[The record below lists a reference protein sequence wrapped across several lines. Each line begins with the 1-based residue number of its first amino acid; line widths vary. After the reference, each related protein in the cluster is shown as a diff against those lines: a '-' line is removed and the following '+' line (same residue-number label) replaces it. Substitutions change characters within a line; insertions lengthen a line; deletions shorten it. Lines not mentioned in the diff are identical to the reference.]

1 MAAKPPFAD
10 LPPGRNGGFP
20 ICSPRHCNGE
30 GLGVRALDTVN
41 VSFQILPRVEGMHV
55 YDAVDRAIAVVQAS
69 GVRYEVGPMETTM
82 EGDYDQLMGIVKEA
96 QEACM
101 VVGASSVMTIIK
113 VSWVRGGASI
123 DEKIGKYRA
132 GFRADRQER

>member
-1 MAAKPPFAD
+1 M
-10 LPPGRNGGFP
+10 
-20 ICSPRHCNGE
+20 
-30 GLGVRALDTVN
+30 DTVN

-69 GVRYEVGPMETTM
+69 GVKYEVGPMETTM
-82 EGDYDQLMGIVKEA
+82 EGDYDQLRGIVKQA

-101 VVGASSVMTIIK
+101 AVGASSVMTIIK
-113 VSWVRGGASI
+113 VSWVQGGASI

-132 GFRADRQER
+132 GFRADQQER